1 MAAAR
6 VYWQVACAT
15 MAGVFKRE
23 TRGSVMGIALLLHL
37 LSAVV
42 WVGGMFFAYMALR
55 PVAAAQ
61 LEPPLRLALWAGVF
75 RKFFPWVFA
84 AIAVLLATGY
94 WMVLVFYG
102 GFDAVG
108 MHVHLMIW
116 SGYVMMLIFLH
127 VFFAPFKRLKRAVAA
142 EDWPIAGKALAQI
155 RILIG
160 VNLALGLV
168 VVAIASGG
176 RYLLH

>member
-1 MAAAR
+1 
-6 VYWQVACAT
+6 
-15 MAGVFKRE
+15 
-23 TRGSVMGIALLLHL
+23 MGIALSLHL

-61 LEPPLRLALWAGVF
+61 LQPPLRLALWTGVF

-84 AIAVLLATGY
+84 AIAIILASGY
-94 WMVLVFYG
+94 WMVLSFYG

-116 SGYVMMLIFLH
+116 SGCVMMLIFLH
-127 VFFAPFKRLKRAVAA
+127 VFFAPFTRLKRAVVA
-142 EDWPIAGKALAQI
+142 EDWPAGGNALAQI
-155 RILIG
+155 RVLIG
-160 VNLALGLV
+160 INLAIGLM
-168 VVAIASGG
+168 VVAMASGG
-176 RYLLH
+176 RYLLD